1 MEAKIIRLCVECR
14 KQHDTGIENRLTGE
28 FEPIE
33 KCIDCLMSKCSFE
46 FEKKQIR
53 LDDVVPVSYDQMQKQ
68 ICESMLKIMKR
79 EYGSC
84 QIGEQ

>member
-1 MEAKIIRLCVECR
+1 
-14 KQHDTGIENRLTGE
+14 
-28 FEPIE
+28 
-33 KCIDCLMSKCSFE
+33 MSKCSFE